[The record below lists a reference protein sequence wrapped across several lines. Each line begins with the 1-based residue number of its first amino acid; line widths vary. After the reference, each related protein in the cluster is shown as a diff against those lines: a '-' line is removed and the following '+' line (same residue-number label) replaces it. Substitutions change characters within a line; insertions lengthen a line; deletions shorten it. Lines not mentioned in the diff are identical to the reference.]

1 MAMLQAGA
9 PPAATT
15 AGTRPATGLTPLDG
29 GQIKRSRAS
38 LVGGIAV
45 AIGVMVLW
53 VAIARELQSD
63 GAGAIGLG
71 VVAAA
76 LIGLWIWR
84 ADL

>member
-1 MAMLQAGA
+1 MAQQPGA
-9 PPAATT
+9 P
-15 AGTRPATGLTPLDG
+15 TPLDG

-45 AIGVMVLW
+45 AIGVFALW
-53 VAIARELQSD
+53 AAIARDVQAD
-63 GAGAIGLG
+63 GWAPLALGG
-71 VVAAA
+71 VVSA

>member
-1 MAMLQAGA
+1 MAQRA
-9 PPAATT
+9 
-15 AGTRPATGLTPLDG
+15 LTPLDG

-45 AIGVMVLW
+45 AVGVFALW
-53 VAIARELQSD
+53 AAIARDVQAD
-63 GAGAIGLG
+63 GWGPLALGA
-71 VVAAA
+71 VVSA